1 MINNNFFLFYR
12 LKEFIY
18 IKYKYHFVMKKSKRF
33 KIIVVIIFLSILSA
47 CKNNEP
53 DITLE
58 KLKNTV
64 EIELDAMDGVFAYTF
79 LDLSNPKNV
88 IEINT
93 DEKFHAASTM
103 KVPVMI
109 EIYKQAANGKFNLSD
124 SILVKN
130 EFKSIVD
137 GSTYKMDISDDSGEK
152 LYDQINKNATIY
164 DLMSDMITVSSNLA
178 TNILIDLVGAKSVTA
193 SMRDLGAD
201 NIEVLRGVE
210 DIKAYELGLSNS
222 TTAKDL
228 MIIME
233 SIAHGKAGS
242 AEDCKQMIDILK
254 DQHFNDMIP
263 KYFPKSIE
271 VAHKTGSITGVHHD
285 SGIVYLPDGRSFV
298 LVILSKELKEFDKE
312 TDAMA
317 KLAKVTFDFMLQ

>member
-1 MINNNFFLFYR
+1 M
-12 LKEFIY
+12 
-18 IKYKYHFVMKKSKRF
+18 KYSKNY
-33 KIIVVIIFLSILSA
+33 KLMLTIIFLSILSG
-47 CKNNEP
+47 CKTTNSE
-53 DITLE
+53 
-58 KLKNTV
+58 NTV
-64 EIELDAMDGVFAYTF
+64 DDLRNSIEKKLEAMEGVFAYAF
-79 LDLSNPKNV
+79 LDISNPDRVININV
-88 IEINT
+88 

-109 EIYKQAANGKFNLSD
+109 EIHKQAAIGKFKLSD

-152 LYDQINKNATIY
+152 LYDQIDKNATIY
-164 DLMSDMITVSSNLA
+164 DLMYDMITVSSNLA

-193 SMRDLGAD
+193 SMRDLGAG

-233 SIAHGKAGS
+233 SIANGKAGS
-242 AEDCKQMIDILK
+242 AGDCKQMIDILK

-285 SGIVYLPDGRSFV
+285 SGIVYLTDGRSFI
-298 LVILSKELKEFDKE
+298 LVILSKELKDFDKE
-312 TDAMA
+312 TDELA
-317 KLAKVTFDFMLQ
+317 KLAKVTLDFMLQ